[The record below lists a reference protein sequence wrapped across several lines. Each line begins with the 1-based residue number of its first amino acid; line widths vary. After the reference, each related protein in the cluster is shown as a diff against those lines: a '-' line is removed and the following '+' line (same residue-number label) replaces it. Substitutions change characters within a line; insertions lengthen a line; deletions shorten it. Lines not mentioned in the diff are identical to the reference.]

1 MKQYIIVLAIF
12 FLYSETVLSVP
23 TYDKNIDTLL
33 CETFNL
39 TTKDQGYLAP
49 DISFLFIDFKFNNGN
64 VKICELGASTH
75 AGLTDSQVFV
85 RGKQETMV
93 SPYWNVL
100 WPYLNKFTIP
110 VWFVGWIA
118 EKHRMTYHSFK
129 ALDGK
134 RARSLK
140 DLEKKSLFQDQA
152 KKRLPNN
159 PSIQDH
165 AGIIIYRRP
174 KGESYR
180 DRKKFQKKYPNFLF
194 LNDASRSYTAKHETA
209 KLLEQNGLQ
218 EFKPGWHVYPKK
230 YSPDLAQKISYD
242 LPGDIVVIKPLKSM
256 QSRGVNII
264 KKEDLDELLKLILE
278 DHHTIPLSAHRSLS
292 HWKRDKSDSFI
303 VEEFATSHLIT
314 REKRRY
320 QPTMRIVFGL
330 TNNTGIIS
338 LTVFGGFWKIPLK
351 SVDDPHASLIEQ
363 NVTIPFQGPFYVGIP
378 ISPRDMTQVKKS
390 LGYLLPRMHLGM
402 LKARKE
408 RKS

>member
-1 MKQYIIVLAIF
+1 MKQYIIALTIF
-12 FLYSETVLSVP
+12 FLCSGTISSAPAYN
-23 TYDKNIDTLL
+23 KNIDTLL
-33 CETFNL
+33 CETFDL
-39 TTKDQGYLAP
+39 TIKNQAYLAP
-49 DISFLFIDFKFNNGN
+49 DISFLFIDFKCNNGAI
-64 VKICELGASTH
+64 KICELGTSTH

-100 WPYLNKFTIP
+100 WPYLSKFTIP

-118 EKHRMTYHSFK
+118 EKNRMTYHSFK
-129 ALDGK
+129 ALGGK

-140 DLEKKSLFQDQA
+140 DLEKKLLFQEQA
-152 KKRLPNN
+152 KKQLPNN

-174 KGESYR
+174 AGESYQH
-180 DRKKFQKKYPNFLF
+180 RKNFQKKYPNFLF

-218 EFKPGWHVYPKK
+218 EFKPAWRVYPKK
-230 YSPDLAQKISYD
+230 YYPDLAQKISHD

-264 KKEDLDELLKLILE
+264 KKEDLDERLKLILQ
-278 DHHTIPLSAHRSLS
+278 DHNTIPASAHRSLS
-292 HWKRDKSDSFI
+292 HWKRDKSDAFI

-314 REKRRY
+314 RNKKRY

-330 TNNTGIIS
+330 TNNKGVIS

-351 SVDDPHASLIEQ
+351 SVDDPYASLIEK

-378 ISPRDMTQVKKS
+378 ISPRDMAQVKKS

-408 RKS
+408 HKS